1 MIEKNGAADHKT
13 AALKFADN
21 PECIEKWLGEE
32 GRTFACFGRKVL
44 ANGYS
49 VIPLATGD
57 KRPVIAEWQRFC
69 QQPASKAAAEDWA
82 RNNPAA
88 GIGLACGSAVIG
100 IDIDILDGAQADLI
114 EGLARKHL
122 GDTPLVRIGMAPKR
136 MLIYRPSGPVR
147 AAKPHPIEVLSTG
160 NQIAAFGIHPRTQK
174 PYVWPNLSPL
184 DTPVSALPEVTQVA
198 VDRFLAGCR
207 DVLPILSSEA
217 QEPEFDE
224 FGYVIGRRD
233 VHALKCA
240 WKAACRRTS
249 NDISAM
255 LDDAWDLFFYGLHP
269 DHRQRVRAKTG
280 RPWAK
285 NDKEFVS
292 KVRSALR
299 NTEERNTQAAT
310 NRTQRVLIDDVPPHF
325 GADELSAEQ
334 AGKRVRD
341 LVAGWIEHR
350 GKLAIAGAAGIGKST
365 SVLAAIRQWNREKP
379 IGPDHVWYL
388 TPTVSLA
395 EELAAKYRALGG
407 TCVAVRGR
415 LHEDAERAPLCLR
428 PSFVRAAVECGV
440 GNVAA
445 ACCELRTKDDEYLRC
460 PYRSGCPYYEQ
471 FENPVEINFM
481 SHEYMLQTLGERFG
495 KPDMVVI
502 DEAFMQKLV
511 RCSQAASAEDLLREA
526 ASQTAI
532 MRIVIDALR
541 AGLSPKSV
549 LRNIGVTKKAL
560 VAAAQA
566 IEPEVEAQ
574 VTPDMSE
581 NRALAALD
589 RLPKRNRAALAF
601 RRLADELSCE
611 REETHS
617 IYAAKKMTRAHID
630 GTETIVEMEI
640 FYIQYRSDVKLR
652 KETPILLLDATANEA
667 LLRSLW
673 PDLRFEKIAAR
684 RNAIVT
690 QTYGLQAG
698 KAAMT
703 TGAKAGKYL
712 SDLRAFLERVG
723 KDRRGLLVTYKD
735 VLWEG
740 HERRFSLP
748 DGWSATHFG
757 DLRGR
762 DEFKDC
768 DVVVVCGRMQPR
780 VEDVERMARGFFYDR
795 DLPMTFLKGGNF
807 PQVPRGYRL
816 ADGSQNGTLAQVH
829 PDETVQ
835 ALVEQ
840 LREAEVVQA
849 IDRLRLLHR
858 SQQAAV
864 YLLTDLPVD
873 VTVDRLEPWRSL
885 VEQRSRIDRA
895 ASRLP
900 GVLPLVP
907 DWLVSERPDLWSTK
921 KEASMDIER
930 LLKAR
935 DAKPL
940 MRFRRT
946 DKDEDGFIANFG
958 LKAQMYRFKRAS
970 HPQGRASRCLSIH
983 TPSTTRF
990 ALTALL
996 GELTLFEP
1004 PMPVLAAAR
1013 DQEPPVRPSQPASND
1028 DVPGCAARGAVG

>member
-1 MIEKNGAADHKT
+1 MMENKNAAGHR
-13 AALKFADN
+13 AAARKFADN
-21 PECIEKWLGEE
+21 PECIEKWLGKE
-32 GRTFACFGRKVL
+32 GRTFACFGRKIL

-57 KRPVIAEWQRFC
+57 KRPIIAEWQRFC
-69 QQPASKAAAEDWA
+69 AQPASQAAAEDWA
-82 RNNPAA
+82 RNHPAA
-88 GIGLACGSAVIG
+88 GIGLACGSAIIG
-100 IDIDILDGAQADLI
+100 IDIDILDGAQADLV
-114 EGLARKHL
+114 EGLARQHL
-122 GDTPLVRIGMAPKR
+122 GDTPLVRVGMAPKR

-147 AAKPHPIEVLSTG
+147 AAKPHPIEVLSLG
-160 NQIAAFGIHPRTQK
+160 NQIASFGIHPRTQK
-174 PYVWPNLSPL
+174 PYVWSDHSPL
-184 DTPVSALPEVTQVA
+184 DTPISALPEVTQAA
-198 VDRFLAGCR
+198 VDRFLAACR

-240 WKAACRRTS
+240 WKAACRRAS
-249 NDISAM
+249 DGFSAV

-285 NDKEFVS
+285 DDKEFVS

-299 NTEERNTQAAT
+299 KTEERSTQRAT
-310 NRTQRVLIDDVPPHF
+310 SRTQRALIDDIPPHF
-325 GADELSAEQ
+325 RADELSAEQ
-334 AGKRVRD
+334 AGERVRD
-341 LVAGWIEHR
+341 LVAGWIEHG

-365 SVLAAIRQWNREKP
+365 SVLSAIRQWNREQL
-379 IGPDHVWYL
+379 IGPGLVWYL

-395 EELAAKYRALGG
+395 EELAAKYRAQGG
-407 TCVAVRGR
+407 TCVAIRGR
-415 LHEDAERAPLCLR
+415 LHEDAERGPLCIR
-428 PSFVRAAVECGV
+428 PSFVRAAVERGV
-440 GNVAA
+440 GNIAA
-445 ACCELRTKDDEYLRC
+445 TCCELQTEDDKYLQC
-460 PYRSGCPYYEQ
+460 PHRSMCPYYAQLAE
-471 FENPVEINFM
+471 FAEVKFM
-481 SHEYMLQTLGERFG
+481 SHEYMLQRLGERFG
-495 KPDMVVI
+495 RPDMVVI
-502 DEAFMQKLV
+502 DEAFMHKLV
-511 RCSQAASAEDLLREA
+511 RYSQTATAGDLLRDA
-526 ASQTAI
+526 ADQST
-532 MRIVIDALR
+532 MMKIVIDALR
-541 AGLSPKSV
+541 DGLSPKSA
-549 LRNIGVTKKAL
+549 LRDAGITKAAL
-560 VAAAQA
+560 VEAAQA
-566 IEPEVEAQ
+566 IEPEIEGQ
-574 VTPDMSE
+574 VTPNMDE
-581 NRALAALD
+581 EQALAALE
-589 RLPKRNRAALAF
+589 RLPKRNKAALAF

-611 REETHS
+611 RDETHS
-617 IYAAKKMTRAHID
+617 IYVATKMVRAHVD
-630 GTETIVEMEI
+630 GAEITTEMEL
-640 FYIQYRSDVKLR
+640 FYIQHRSNPKFKKDI
-652 KETPILLLDATANEA
+652 PILLLDATANET

-673 PDLRFEKIAAR
+673 PDLQFEKIAAK
-684 RNAIVT
+684 RNAIIT

-698 KAAMT
+698 KTAMT
-703 TGAKAGKYL
+703 AGSKASKYV

-748 DGWSATHFG
+748 DGWSSTHFG

-768 DVVVVCGRMQPR
+768 DVIVVCGRMQPR

-795 DLPMTFLKGGNF
+795 NLQMTFLKGGNF
-807 PQVPRGYRL
+807 PRVQRGYRL
-816 ADGSQNGTLAQVH
+816 ADGPQSGTLVQAH
-829 PDETVQ
+829 PDETIQ

-849 IDRLRLLHR
+849 IDRLRLLYR
-858 SQQAAV
+858 PQQAAV

-873 VTVDRLEPWRSL
+873 VTIDRLEPWGSL

-895 ASRLP
+895 AARLP

-907 DWLVSERPDLWSTK
+907 NWLVSERPDLWSTK

-935 DAKPL
+935 DARPL

-958 LKAQMYRFKRAS
+958 LKAQMYLFKRAS

-990 ALTALL
+990 TLTALL
-996 GELTLFEP
+996 GELTMFEP

-1013 DQEPPVRPSQPASND
+1013 DQAPPVQPSQPASND
-1028 DVPGCAARGAVG
+1028 DVPGRAARGVAG